1 MSFWDKIRAG
11 LEEGL
16 ETLSEKSTE
25 WSKLA
30 KLKWERRSLQ
40 KDIFQAMVELGRM
53 AYELHIQKNSVQF
66 VEDSKDNI
74 AKLKTLKKR
83 LEDKEKEIEDMTVK
97 IDKTQVK
104 GLKKDL
110 EMGDGTIEQIV
121 VGDDSRLI
129 GKKLMDIR
137 FPKNVLVG
145 TIVRDEK
152 VIIPDGQTVFK
163 DGDRVTLLGAKADV
177 EEVIQKMGK
186 SPS

>member
-1 MSFWDKIRAG
+1 MTFWDKIRTG

-16 ETLSEKSTE
+16 ETLSEKSVE
-25 WSKLA
+25 WSKLV

-40 KDIFQAMVELGRM
+40 KEIFQEMVDLGSK
-53 AYELHIQKNSVQF
+53 AYELHIRKKGDQL
-66 VEDSKDNI
+66 I
-74 AKLKTLKKR
+74 GHAKENVTNLTSLKKR
-83 LEDKEKEIEDMTVK
+83 LEDKEAEIQDLTEK

-121 VGDDSRLI
+121 VRDDSRLI
-129 GKKLMDIR
+129 GRKLMDIR

-152 VIIPDGQTVFK
+152 VLIPDGQTVFK
-163 DGDRVTLLGAKADV
+163 EGDRVTLLGTKADV
-177 EEVIQKMGK
+177 EDVMKKLGEE
-186 SPS
+186 SS